1 MNKFEEAFHTISN
14 FIRDILRQGE
24 GMETLS
30 FRTLEAVVTLKQ
42 LVDRATP
49 KKVEYLNDECCCSVC
64 GCKLFAAR
72 PVDFCPSCGQALD
85 WRDEDEK

>member
-1 MNKFEEAFHTISN
+1 MNKFEEAFYAISN
-14 FIRDILRQGE
+14 FIRDTLRQGE

-30 FRTLEAVVTLKQ
+30 FRTIEPIVTLKQ

-49 KKVEYLNDECCCSVC
+49 KKVEYFNDECCCAVC

-72 PVDFCPSCGQALD
+72 PVDFCPDCGQALD
-85 WRDEDEK
+85 WRDIG

>member
-1 MNKFEEAFHTISN
+1 MNKFEEAFYVISN

-30 FRTLEAVVTLKQ
+30 FRTIEPIITLKQ

-49 KKVEYLNDECCCSVC
+49 KQVEYFNDECCCAVC
-64 GCKLFAAR
+64 
-72 PVDFCPSCGQALD
+72 
-85 WRDEDEK
+85 

>member
-1 MNKFEEAFHTISN
+1 MNKFEKAFQTIN
-14 FIRDILRQGE
+14 NYIRDCLRNCE

-30 FRTLEAVVTLKQ
+30 FRTLEAIVNLKQ

-49 KKVEYLNDECCCSVC
+49 KQVEYFNDEYCCAAC

-72 PVDFCPSCGQALD
+72 PVDFCPDCGQALD
-85 WRDEDEK
+85 WRNI